1 MSYEIIS
8 NVDRVSILGN
18 DMEDE
23 SRGIKR
29 GDYFHVGAPLE
40 KHSCGLMQIGLLRDK
55 VSRRGRGG

>member
-18 DMEDE
+18 DMGDE

-29 GDYFHVGAPLE
+29 GDYFHIGAPLE
-40 KHSCGLMQIGLLRDK
+40 NILAG
-55 VSRRGRGG
+55 

>member
-18 DMEDE
+18 DMGDE

-40 KHSCGLMQIGLLRDK
+40 NNLAG
-55 VSRRGRGG
+55 